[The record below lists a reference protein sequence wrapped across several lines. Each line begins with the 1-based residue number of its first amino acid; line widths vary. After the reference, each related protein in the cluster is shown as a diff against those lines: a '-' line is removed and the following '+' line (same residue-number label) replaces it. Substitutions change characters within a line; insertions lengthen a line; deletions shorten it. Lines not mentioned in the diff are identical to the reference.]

1 MPCDT
6 ISLASIHLGLCN
18 QDILRQTLE
27 SWADK
32 GSLEKLSSGEWYF
45 RHNGIGYR
53 INRDGDLISYQDDT
67 ANAAKANELKRAYA
81 KKMVH
86 VGSQKFGW
94 TVTSRGK
101 EKLTLKR

>member
-32 GSLEKLSSGEWYF
+32 GSVKTDGLGFWRFS
-45 RHNGIGYR
+45 HQGIDYR
-53 INRDGDLISYQDDT
+53 INSDGDLVSRQDDEV
-67 ANAAKANELKRAYA
+67 NAAKANELKRAYA

-86 VGSQKFGW
+86 TGAQKFGW
-94 TVTSRGK
+94 TVSSRGK